1 MKLCYLCQRL
11 TEIIKQ
17 IIINMEENKVIKD
30 KKDKVLV
37 VIIVCLAVILIA
49 LFIFFMIERNENKAH
64 IAAIHQEKELLEQE
78 LTELSH
84 NYDDLKTN
92 NDTLNAKLL
101 GEQEKIAQLLDQ
113 MKKFRDNSYAEI
125 NRYKREIGTLKN
137 VLRSYVVQI
146 DSLNQLNQKL
156 AQENTEVRKQM
167 NWVRERNQK
176 LENQQKDMKEV
187 IARASALR
195 AENFV
200 VYPVNKKDK
209 ETNWKKCF
217 NLKAEFAISKN
228 ITTERGQR
236 TIYLRLKRPDDKVI
250 AFSDKSFFKY
260 ENVSLTYSAKREI
273 TYEGERLEM
282 AIYWPNDGSLIKGKY
297 TAELF
302 CDNEIIG
309 TTEFFLK

>member
-1 MKLCYLCQRL
+1 MG
-11 TEIIKQ
+11 
-17 IIINMEENKVIKD
+17 ENTLIRD
-30 KKDKVLV
+30 KKDKTL
-37 VIIVCLAVILIA
+37 IIIIACLAVILVA
-49 LFIFFMIERNENKAH
+49 LFIFFMMERSENKEH
-64 IAAIHQEKELLEQE
+64 MAAIHQEKEMLQQE
-78 LTELSH
+78 LTDLSH
-84 NYDDLKTN
+84 NYDDLKTS
-92 NDTLNAKLL
+92 NDTLNEKLL
-101 GEQEKIAQLLDQ
+101 VEQEKIATLMDK

-125 NRYKREIGTLKN
+125 NKYKREIGTLKT

-156 AQENTEVRKQM
+156 AKENTEVRQQI
-167 NWVRERNQK
+167 NWVRDRNQK
-176 LENQQKDMKEV
+176 LENKQKDMQEV

-195 AENFV
+195 TENFI

-217 NLKAEFAISKN
+217 NLKAEFVLTKN
-228 ITTERGQR
+228 ITAERGER

-260 ENVSLTYSAKREI
+260 QNVSLTYSAKREI
-273 TYEGERLEM
+273 TYEGDRLEM

-302 CDNEIIG
+302 SDNEIIG

>member
-1 MKLCYLCQRL
+1 
-11 TEIIKQ
+11 
-17 IIINMEENKVIKD
+17 MEENKVIKD

-37 VIIVCLAVILIA
+37 VIIVCLTVILIA

>member
-1 MKLCYLCQRL
+1 
-11 TEIIKQ
+11 
-17 IIINMEENKVIKD
+17 MEENKVIKD

-37 VIIVCLAVILIA
+37 VIIVCLAVTLIA

>member
-1 MKLCYLCQRL
+1 
-11 TEIIKQ
+11 
-17 IIINMEENKVIKD
+17 MEENKVIKD

-176 LENQQKDMKEV
+176 LENQQKDMKKV

>member
-1 MKLCYLCQRL
+1 MG
-11 TEIIKQ
+11 
-17 IIINMEENKVIKD
+17 ENTLIRD
-30 KKDKVLV
+30 KKDKTL
-37 VIIVCLAVILIA
+37 IIIIACLAVILVA
-49 LFIFFMIERNENKAH
+49 LFIFFMMERSANKEH
-64 IAAIHQEKELLEQE
+64 MAAIHQEKEMLQQE
-78 LTELSH
+78 LTDLSH
-84 NYDDLKTN
+84 NYDDLKTS
-92 NDTLNAKLL
+92 NDTLNEKLL
-101 GEQEKIAQLLDQ
+101 VEQEKIATLMDK

-125 NRYKREIGTLKN
+125 NKYKREIGTLKT

-156 AQENTEVRKQM
+156 AKENTEVRQQI
-167 NWVRERNQK
+167 NWVRDRNQK
-176 LENQQKDMKEV
+176 LENKQKDMQEV

-195 AENFV
+195 TENFI

-217 NLKAEFAISKN
+217 NLKAEFVLTKN
-228 ITTERGQR
+228 ITAERGER

-260 ENVSLTYSAKREI
+260 QNVSLTYSAKRDI
-273 TYEGERLEM
+273 TYEGDRLEM

-302 CDNEIIG
+302 SDNEIIG

>member
-1 MKLCYLCQRL
+1 
-11 TEIIKQ
+11 
-17 IIINMEENKVIKD
+17 MEENKVIRD
-30 KKDKVLV
+30 KKDKTLI

-49 LFIFFMIERNENKAH
+49 LFVFFMIERNENKAH
-64 IAAIHQEKELLEQE
+64 IAAIHQEKEMLQQE

-101 GEQEKIAQLLDQ
+101 GEQEKIANLLDQ
-113 MKKFRDNSYAEI
+113 MKEFRDNSYAEI
-125 NRYKREIGTLKN
+125 NRYKREIGTLKD

-146 DSLNQLNQKL
+146 DSLNQLNQRL
-156 AQENTEVRKQM
+156 AHENSEVRKQM
-167 NWVRERNQK
+167 SWVRERNEK
-176 LENQQKDMKEV
+176 LETQQKDMKEV
-187 IARASALR
+187 IARASTLR
-195 AENFV
+195 TENFV

-217 NLKAEFAISKN
+217 NLKAEFVITKN

-297 TAELF
+297 IAELF

>member
-1 MKLCYLCQRL
+1 
-11 TEIIKQ
+11 
-17 IIINMEENKVIKD
+17 MEENEVIKD

>member
-1 MKLCYLCQRL
+1 
-11 TEIIKQ
+11 
-17 IIINMEENKVIKD
+17 MEENKVIRD
-30 KKDKVLV
+30 KKDKTLI

-49 LFIFFMIERNENKAH
+49 LFVFFMIERNENKAH
-64 IAAIHQEKELLEQE
+64 IAAIHQEKEMLQQE

-101 GEQEKIAQLLDQ
+101 GEQEKIANLLDQ
-113 MKKFRDNSYAEI
+113 MKEFRDNSYAEI
-125 NRYKREIGTLKN
+125 NRYKREIGTLKD

-146 DSLNQLNQKL
+146 DSLNQLNQRL
-156 AQENTEVRKQM
+156 AQENSEVRKQM
-167 NWVRERNQK
+167 SWVRERNEK
-176 LENQQKDMKEV
+176 LETQQKDMKEV

-195 AENFV
+195 TENFV

-217 NLKAEFAISKN
+217 NLKAEFVITKN

-297 TAELF
+297 IAELF

>member
-1 MKLCYLCQRL
+1 
-11 TEIIKQ
+11 
-17 IIINMEENKVIKD
+17 MEENKVIKD

-92 NDTLNAKLL
+92 NDTLNTKLL

-297 TAELF
+297 TAELL